1 VSWSGETDER
11 AFQRAWLRGYGP
23 RPTEELPTPTE
34 EVMEEIFVP
43 ASGMAMED
51 VLFTEWLK
59 QPGDEVA
66 PGEPVAVVETDK
78 STVELSGTTAG
89 RLSRHLVEAGAR
101 VPGGTTVAY
110 LLAQG
115 ESEPGT
121 AGAAGEAGHRS
132 AVKTAQ
138 RAVPAGLRSRRTNG
152 EAPGQNGE
160 PSGPEREEREA
171 DGRHRLSPRQRR
183 AMAETAATGATTR
196 DAGDTGPA
204 VDGRRPAKE
213 PLPTAAQSDRKATA
227 ALVTESWRTVPHF
240 SVGRDLR
247 VDGLLEAV
255 SAGKAAGQGLTVT
268 DFFLVALAQAL
279 ESSGETSDV
288 GLAVA
293 TQWGVLIPVVPSVAR
308 LSLPEVAKQREAAVA
323 RARNRRLASADAAPV
338 FSTLSN
344 LGPSGVT
351 WFTGVVPVNQVAL
364 LTVGEI
370 SLRPAVEGRGLVVAP
385 MLTAIVTAD
394 HRRYD
399 GVDSAKLLSAF
410 AENLRDSTER
420 ASTGRAST
428 ERGRV

>member
-1 VSWSGETDER
+1 
-11 AFQRAWLRGYGP
+11 
-23 RPTEELPTPTE
+23 
-34 EVMEEIFVP
+34 MEEIFVP

-66 PGEPVAVVETDK
+66 AGEPVAVVETDK

-89 RLSRHLVEAGAR
+89 RLSRHLVETGAR

-115 ESEPGT
+115 ESEPGGT
-121 AGAAGEAGHRS
+121 GVAGGASRPDGTGTGGVGTEEHKPAP
-132 AVKTAQ
+132 
-138 RAVPAGLRSRRTNG
+138 AVPAPPRTNG
-152 EAPGQNGE
+152 EALSPPDQLIR
-160 PSGPEREEREA
+160 PEREEREA

-183 AMAETAATGATTR
+183 ALAVPAARPGSGSPAADGAVG
-196 DAGDTGPA
+196 AQ
-204 VDGRRPAKE
+204 E
-213 PLPTAAQSDRKATA
+213 PLPATAESDRKATA
-227 ALVTESWRTVPHF
+227 ALVSESWRTVPHF

-247 VDGLLEAV
+247 VEGLLEAV
-255 SAGKAAGQGLTVT
+255 SAGKAAGEGLTVT

-279 ESSGETSDV
+279 ESLGEISDI

-293 TQWGVLIPVVPSVAR
+293 TKWGVLIPVVPSVAS
-308 LSLPEVAKQREAAVA
+308 LSLPEVAKQREAAVT
-323 RARNRRLASADAAPV
+323 RARNRRLGSADVAPV
-338 FSTLSN
+338 FATLSN
-344 LGPSGVT
+344 LGPAGVT

-364 LTVGEI
+364 LTVGEV

-399 GVDSAKLLSAF
+399 GVDSARLLTAF
-410 AENLRDSTER
+410 AENLRASTER
-420 ASTGRAST
+420 GST